1 MSTLKRISLE
11 YMGRKIKFWM
21 VNAELVE
28 ELTKF
33 RTTSKPHFLCFKDG
47 EQLEVVEGVNAPAL
61 LRSSQTTYLMA
72 CSTLRRRLLLRRR
85 MRKRRAEAMHLSARG
100 SWPLGLA
107 GQNIVRRSA
116 KKHANCG
123 YFGAGI

>member
-61 LRSSQTTYLMA
+61 FKIVADHIPDGM
-72 CSTLRRRLLLRRR
+72 LLSV
-85 MRKRRAEAMHLSARG
+85 E
-100 SWPLGLA
+100 
-107 GQNIVRRSA
+107 
-116 KKHANCG
+116 HAIR
-123 YFGAGI
+123 YVV